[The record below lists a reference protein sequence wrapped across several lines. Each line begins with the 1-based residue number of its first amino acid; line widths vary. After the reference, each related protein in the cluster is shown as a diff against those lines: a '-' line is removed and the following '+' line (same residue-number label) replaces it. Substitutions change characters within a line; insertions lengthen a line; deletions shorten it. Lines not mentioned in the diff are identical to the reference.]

1 MRKPNAFEQAH
12 GGDLKAAEQ
21 AALKTL
27 KKLAEND
34 EVADA
39 VRVEAA
45 RIILS
50 IRSDDA

>member
-1 MRKPNAFEQAH
+1 MKKPNAFEQAH
-12 GGDLKAAEQ
+12 AAELKAAET

-27 KKLAEND
+27 KKLVEDAD
-34 EVADA
+34 VADA

>member
-1 MRKPNAFEQAH
+1 MKKLNAFEQANATE
-12 GGDLKAAEQ
+12 LKAAES
-21 AALKTL
+21 AALKAL
-27 KKLAEND
+27 KKLVDND
-34 EVADA
+34 ATADA